1 MSKTVP
7 KPDHPFSPLLFI
19 QPAVIQILQII
30 GLALIAVSIVYL
42 LAANWWMLPKF
53 VQLFMPQVLLLGSA
67 LLSVHFA
74 AREKLRQSLDTV
86 SGLMLGLSLAVIGQI
101 YQTGA
106 DSYQLFLL
114 WALLLLPWLYRPNI
128 GVFALFCVVSQL
140 ALYFYFKQSFWLVR
154 AETAYLLSLN
164 LLTGLSL
171 IYALRYYPV
180 LRYLL
185 IAVVVL
191 ISVFSMFRF
200 IDSNSIWYLAS
211 VLVLALL
218 FSAYFY
224 TRQQQLET
232 SLLVAGLALSFS
244 ILIFDLTD
252 QYLQN
257 SAAGLLVLALLIFG
271 WFAAISALLIKLLPQ
286 SRFSVIPLALG
297 AWIAGVILAMLL
309 LTYWES
315 LSILMGLIFIG
326 IAWWLIH
333 SKPSVFLRQLAYC
346 LWVCGQAA
354 VLIHTE
360 LLTDSLLLIWLI
372 QIGITLL
379 SIMIRMHWLVLLL
392 QLLLAHA
399 LGIAVLIE
407 QHPFSHDHRLITWIM
422 LLNYSVLTV
431 ALLTARHW
439 LASAYAKSVN
449 LWMISILAATAI
461 FQCLLQFGVAQQLHP
476 RGIDEAIVFYIL
488 PAVWLLSFIGIHLKQ
503 FSLTP
508 LWLIPAAG
516 ILLIALG
523 YFEIFIILVLMAW
536 AMVNQQRLMQALLV
550 LLLIFWLW
558 LLYYN
563 LGLSFLFKS
572 VSIFASGLLV
582 LLLAYVLSSP
592 KFQSKTGVAS

>member
-67 LLSVHFA
+67 LLSIRFA
-74 AREKLRQSLDTV
+74 ARERLRQSLDTV

-218 FSAYFY
+218 FSTYFY

-297 AWIAGVILAMLL
+297 AWIAGVILAILL

-379 SIMIRMHWLVLLL
+379 SIMNRMHWLVLLL

-508 LWLIPAAG
+508 LWLIPAVG

>member
-218 FSAYFY
+218 FSTYFY

-379 SIMIRMHWLVLLL
+379 SIMNRMHWLVLLL

>member
-67 LLSVHFA
+67 LLSIRFA
-74 AREKLRQSLDTV
+74 ARERLRQSLDTV

-379 SIMIRMHWLVLLL
+379 SIMNRMHWLVLLL

-508 LWLIPAAG
+508 LWLIPAVG

>member
-354 VLIHTE
+354 VLIHTK
-360 LLTDSLLLIWLI
+360 LLIDSLLLIWLI

-379 SIMIRMHWLVLLL
+379 SIMNRMHWLVLLL

-508 LWLIPAAG
+508 LWLIPAVG

>member
-67 LLSVHFA
+67 LLSIRFA
-74 AREKLRQSLDTV
+74 ARERLRQSLDTV

-218 FSAYFY
+218 FSTYFY

-379 SIMIRMHWLVLLL
+379 SIMNRMHWLVLLL

-422 LLNYSVLTV
+422 LLNYSVLIV

-592 KFQSKTGVAS
+592 KFQSKTGVTS

>member
-1 MSKTVP
+1 MSKTVT
-7 KPDHPFSPLLFI
+7 KPDHPFSPPLFI

-379 SIMIRMHWLVLLL
+379 SIMNRMHWLVLLL

-508 LWLIPAAG
+508 LWLIPAVG

>member
-180 LRYLL
+180 LCYLL

-346 LWVCGQAA
+346 LWVYGQAA

-379 SIMIRMHWLVLLL
+379 SIMNRMHWLVLLL

-449 LWMISILAATAI
+449 LWMISILAATSI

-508 LWLIPAAG
+508 LWLIPAVG

-592 KFQSKTGVAS
+592 KFQSKTGVTS

>member
-1 MSKTVP
+1 MSKTVT

-297 AWIAGVILAMLL
+297 AWIAGVILAILL

-379 SIMIRMHWLVLLL
+379 SIMNRMHWLVLLL

-439 LASAYAKSVN
+439 LASAYAKTVN
-449 LWMISILAATAI
+449 LWMISIFAATAI

-508 LWLIPAAG
+508 LWLIPAVG

>member
-30 GLALIAVSIVYL
+30 GLALIAVSILYL

-53 VQLFMPQVLLLGSA
+53 IQLFMPQVLLLGSA

-140 ALYFYFKQSFWLVR
+140 ALYFYFKQSFRLVR

-315 LSILMGLIFIG
+315 LSILMGLMFIG

-372 QIGITLL
+372 QVGITLL
-379 SIMIRMHWLVLLL
+379 SIMNRMHWLVLLL

-422 LLNYSVLTV
+422 LLNYSILTG
-431 ALLTARHW
+431 ALLTARYW
-439 LASAYAKSVN
+439 LASAYAKSMN
-449 LWMISILAATAI
+449 LWMISILVGTAI
-461 FQCLLQFGVAQQLHP
+461 FQCLLQFGVAQQLQP
-476 RGIDEAIVFYIL
+476 RGIDEAIIFYIL
-488 PAVWLLSFIGIHLKQ
+488 PAFWLLSFVGIHLKQ
-503 FSLTP
+503 FSRIQ

-523 YFEIFIILVLMAW
+523 YFEIFIILVFMAW
-536 AMVNQQRLMQALLV
+536 AMMNQQRLMQALTI

-572 VSIFASGLLV
+572 VSIFASGVLV

-592 KFQSKTGVAS
+592 KFQLKAGVVS

>member
-379 SIMIRMHWLVLLL
+379 SIMNRMHWLVLLL

-508 LWLIPAAG
+508 LWLIPAVG

-572 VSIFASGLLV
+572 VSIFASALLV

>member
-1 MSKTVP
+1 MSRTVL
-7 KPDHPFSPLLFI
+7 KSDHPFSPLLFI

-30 GLALIAVSIVYL
+30 GIALIAVSIVYL

-53 VQLFMPQVLLLGSA
+53 VQLFIPQILLLGSA
-67 LLSVHFA
+67 LLSVRFA
-74 AREKLRQSLDTV
+74 AWEKLRQSLDTV
-86 SGLMLGLSLAVIGQI
+86 AGLMLGLSLAVIGQV

-114 WALLLLPWLYRPNI
+114 WAILLLPWLYRPNI
-128 GVFALFCVVSQL
+128 GVFALFCLVSQL
-140 ALYFYFKQSFWLVR
+140 ALYLYFKQSFWLLR

-171 IYALRYYPV
+171 IYALRHYPL
-180 LRYLL
+180 LRYLF

-191 ISVFSMFRF
+191 ISVFSMVRF
-200 IDSNSIWYLAS
+200 IDSNSIWYLGS
-211 VLVLALL
+211 VLILPIL

-271 WFAAISALLIKLLPQ
+271 WFAAISALLIKLLPK

-297 AWIAGVILAMLL
+297 AWIAGVILAILL

-315 LSILMGLIFIG
+315 FSILMGIIFVG
-326 IAWWLIH
+326 FAWWLIH
-333 SKPSVFLRQLAYC
+333 GKPSVFLRQLAYC

-372 QIGITLL
+372 QVGITLL
-379 SIMIRMHWLVLLL
+379 SIMSRMHWLVVLL
-392 QLLLAHA
+392 QLLLAHG
-399 LGIAVLIE
+399 LGIAVLVE
-407 QHPFSHDHRLITWIM
+407 QHAFFKDPHLMTWIT
-422 LLNYSVLTV
+422 LLNYSILTG
-431 ALLTARHW
+431 ALLTARRW
-439 LASAYAKSVN
+439 LASPYAKTMN
-449 LWMISILAATAI
+449 LWVISILAVTAI
-461 FQCLLQFGVAQQLHP
+461 FQCLLQFGVTQQLQP
-476 RGIDEAIVFYIL
+476 QGMDEAIIFFIL
-488 PAVWLLSFIGIHLKQ
+488 PAIWLLSFIGIHLKQ
-503 FSLTP
+503 FSMRQ
-508 LWLIPAAG
+508 LWLIPTAG

-523 YFEIFIILVLMAW
+523 YFEIFIILVFMAW
-536 AMVNQQRLMQALLV
+536 ARVNQQRLIQALFI

-572 VSIFASGLLV
+572 VSIFASGVLV
-582 LLLAYVLSSP
+582 FLLAHVLSSP
-592 KFQSKTGVAS
+592 KCQVKTGVAS

>member
-114 WALLLLPWLYRPNI
+114 WVLLLLPWLYRPNI

-218 FSAYFY
+218 FSTYFY

-379 SIMIRMHWLVLLL
+379 SIMNRMHWLVLLL

-508 LWLIPAAG
+508 LWLIPAVG

>member
-297 AWIAGVILAMLL
+297 AWIAGVILAILL

-379 SIMIRMHWLVLLL
+379 SIMNRMHWLVLLL

-508 LWLIPAAG
+508 LWLIPAVG

-592 KFQSKTGVAS
+592 KFQSKTGVTS

>member
-128 GVFALFCVVSQL
+128 GVFALFCVISQL

-379 SIMIRMHWLVLLL
+379 SIMNRMHWLVLLL

-488 PAVWLLSFIGIHLKQ
+488 PAIWLLSFIGIHLKQ

-508 LWLIPAAG
+508 FWLIPAAG

-572 VSIFASGLLV
+572 VSILASGLLV

>member
-30 GLALIAVSIVYL
+30 GLALIAISIIYL

-218 FSAYFY
+218 FSTYFY

-379 SIMIRMHWLVLLL
+379 SIMNRMHWLVLLL

-508 LWLIPAAG
+508 LWLIPAVG

-572 VSIFASGLLV
+572 VSILASGLLV

>member
-30 GLALIAVSIVYL
+30 GLALIAISIIYL

-379 SIMIRMHWLVLLL
+379 SIMNRMHWLVLLL

-449 LWMISILAATAI
+449 LWMISILVATAI

-572 VSIFASGLLV
+572 VSILASGLLV

>member
-379 SIMIRMHWLVLLL
+379 SIMNRMHWLVLLL

-572 VSIFASGLLV
+572 VSILASGLLV

>member
-379 SIMIRMHWLVLLL
+379 SIMNRMHWLVLLL

-407 QHPFSHDHRLITWIM
+407 QHPFSHDYRLITWIM

-508 LWLIPAAG
+508 LWLIPAVG

-572 VSIFASGLLV
+572 VSILASGLLV

>member
-67 LLSVHFA
+67 LLSIRFA
-74 AREKLRQSLDTV
+74 ARERLRQSLDTV

-333 SKPSVFLRQLAYC
+333 SKPSVFLLQLAYC

-379 SIMIRMHWLVLLL
+379 SIMNRMHWLVLLL

>member
-379 SIMIRMHWLVLLL
+379 SIMNRMHWLVLLL

-439 LASAYAKSVN
+439 LASAYAKTVN
-449 LWMISILAATAI
+449 LWMISIFAATAI

-508 LWLIPAAG
+508 LWLIPAVG

-536 AMVNQQRLMQALLV
+536 VMVNQQRLMQALLV

>member
-200 IDSNSIWYLAS
+200 IHSNSIWYLAS

-379 SIMIRMHWLVLLL
+379 SIMNRMHWLVLLL

-449 LWMISILAATAI
+449 LWMISILVATAI

-508 LWLIPAAG
+508 LWLIPAVG

-592 KFQSKTGVAS
+592 KFQSKTGVVS

>member
-74 AREKLRQSLDTV
+74 ARERLRQSLDTV

-297 AWIAGVILAMLL
+297 AWIAGVILAILL

-379 SIMIRMHWLVLLL
+379 SIMNRMHWLVLLL

-508 LWLIPAAG
+508 LWLIPAVG

>member
-30 GLALIAVSIVYL
+30 GLALIAISIIYL

-297 AWIAGVILAMLL
+297 AWIAGVILAILL

-379 SIMIRMHWLVLLL
+379 SIMNRMHWLVLLL

-439 LASAYAKSVN
+439 LALAYAKSVN

-508 LWLIPAAG
+508 LWLIPAVG

-572 VSIFASGLLV
+572 VSILASGLLV

>member
-180 LRYLL
+180 LHYLL

-379 SIMIRMHWLVLLL
+379 SIMNRMHWLVLLL

-508 LWLIPAAG
+508 LWLIPAVG

>member
-67 LLSVHFA
+67 LLSIRFA
-74 AREKLRQSLDTV
+74 ARERLRQSLDTV

-244 ILIFDLTD
+244 ILIFDLTAK
-252 QYLQN
+252 YLQN

-379 SIMIRMHWLVLLL
+379 SIMNRMHWLVLLL

-508 LWLIPAAG
+508 LWLIPAVG

>member
-218 FSAYFY
+218 FSTYFY

-297 AWIAGVILAMLL
+297 AWIAGVILAILL

-346 LWVCGQAA
+346 LLVCGQAA

-379 SIMIRMHWLVLLL
+379 SIMNRMHWLVLLL

-508 LWLIPAAG
+508 LWLIPAVG

>member
-218 FSAYFY
+218 FSTYFY

-379 SIMIRMHWLVLLL
+379 SIMNRMHWLVLLL

-508 LWLIPAAG
+508 LWLIPAVG

>member
-244 ILIFDLTD
+244 ILFFDLTD

-379 SIMIRMHWLVLLL
+379 SIMNRMHWLVLLL

-508 LWLIPAAG
+508 LWLIPAVG

>member
-379 SIMIRMHWLVLLL
+379 SIMNRMHWLVLLL

-449 LWMISILAATAI
+449 LWMISILAATSI

-508 LWLIPAAG
+508 LWLIPAVG

>member
-297 AWIAGVILAMLL
+297 AWIAGVILAILL

-379 SIMIRMHWLVLLL
+379 SIMNRMHWLVLLL

-449 LWMISILAATAI
+449 LWMISIFAATAI

-508 LWLIPAAG
+508 LWLIPAVG

>member
-154 AETAYLLSLN
+154 AETVYLLSLN

-297 AWIAGVILAMLL
+297 AWIAGVILAILL

-379 SIMIRMHWLVLLL
+379 SIMNRMHWLVLLL

-508 LWLIPAAG
+508 LWLIPAVG

>member
-1 MSKTVP
+1 
-7 KPDHPFSPLLFI
+7 
-19 QPAVIQILQII
+19 
-30 GLALIAVSIVYL
+30 
-42 LAANWWMLPKF
+42 MLPKF

-297 AWIAGVILAMLL
+297 AWIAGVILAILL

-379 SIMIRMHWLVLLL
+379 SIMNRMHWLVLLL

-449 LWMISILAATAI
+449 LWMISIFAATAI

-508 LWLIPAAG
+508 LWLIPAVG

-572 VSIFASGLLV
+572 VSILASGLLV

>member
-1 MSKTVP
+1 MSKTVL

-30 GLALIAVSIVYL
+30 GIALIAISVLYL

-53 VQLFMPQVLLLGSA
+53 VQLFIPQVLLLGSA
-67 LLSVHFA
+67 LLSVRLA
-74 AREKLRQSLDTV
+74 TREKLRQSLDTV

-128 GVFALFCVVSQL
+128 GIFALFCVVSQL

-154 AETAYLLSLN
+154 AETAYLLGLN
-164 LLTGLSL
+164 VLTGLSL
-171 IYALRYYPV
+171 IYALRSYPV

-191 ISVFSMFRF
+191 ISLWSMLRF
-200 IDSNSIWYLAS
+200 IDADSLWYLCS
-211 VLVLALL
+211 VLALPL
-218 FSAYFY
+218 LLSAYFY
-224 TRQQQLET
+224 TRQRQLET
-232 SLLVAGLALSFS
+232 SLLMAGLALSLS
-244 ILIFDLTD
+244 ILIFDLTE
-252 QYLQN
+252 QYSQN

-271 WFAAISALLIKLLPQ
+271 WFAAISALLMKLLPK

-315 LSILMGLIFIG
+315 FSILMGLIFI
-326 IAWWLIH
+326 AVACWLIR
-333 SKPSVFLRQLAYC
+333 SAPSVFLRQLAYC

-360 LLTDSLLLIWLI
+360 ILTDSLLLIWLI
-372 QIGITLL
+372 QLAMSL
-379 SIMIRMHWLVLLL
+379 ASIMRRMHWLVVLL

-399 LGIAVLIE
+399 LAIAVLIE
-407 QHPFSHDHRLITWIM
+407 QHSFSDEHLITWIM
-422 LLNYSVLTV
+422 LLNYSILTG
-431 ALLTARHW
+431 ALLTARRW
-439 LASAYAKSVN
+439 LASCYAKTMH
-449 LWMISILAATAI
+449 LWMISILAATAM
-461 FQCLLQFGVAQQLHP
+461 FQCLLQFGVAQQLYP
-476 RGIDEAIVFYIL
+476 RGVDELIIFYIL
-488 PAVWLLSFIGIHLKQ
+488 PAIWLLSFIGIHLKQ
-503 FSLTP
+503 FSLTA
-508 LWLIPAAG
+508 LWLIPIMG
-516 ILLIALG
+516 VLLIALG
-523 YFEIFIILVLMAW
+523 YFEIFIILVLLAW
-536 AMVNQQRLMQALLV
+536 AMVNRQGLMQALSI

-572 VSIFASGLLV
+572 ISIFASGLLV
-582 LLLAYVLSSP
+582 LFLASVLGSP

>member
-218 FSAYFY
+218 FSTYFY

-297 AWIAGVILAMLL
+297 AWIAGVILAILL

-379 SIMIRMHWLVLLL
+379 SIMNRMHWLVLLL

-508 LWLIPAAG
+508 LWLIPAVG